1 MQFNFNICRITLSLL
16 VTGSLVFY
24 SSCNNK
30 EADSVAPETD
40 PNSTI
45 PSPVSI
51 GYTILKSIPHDTAA
65 FTQGL
70 EVYDGALLESTGLV
84 GQSTLRK
91 LNTFSGKIEKKHA
104 RPNEIFAEG
113 LTVLNDTIYQLSW
126 QNHLVFMY
134 DAKTFKQLGTLPWSG
149 EGWGITNNDNELI
162 ISEGSDK
169 LYFVQPKTLKLNKV
183 LSIRDNYG
191 AVNNLNELEM
201 VDGFIYANRWQY
213 EYILKIDPASGLVVG
228 IINMQDMLQ
237 KNTKSDLS
245 YLKSRGNT
253 PTEAGAVLNG
263 MAFDKSK
270 NIFYITGKLWPE
282 IFEVKLN

>member
-1 MQFNFNICRITLSLL
+1 MNSSLKYFRLRTLLFCCAIVL
-16 VTGSLVFY
+16 GGVA
-24 SSCNNK
+24 CNDK
-30 EADSVAPETD
+30 EAAISTENESVISIPAPTA
-40 PNSTI
+40 
-45 PSPVSI
+45 I
-51 GYTILKSIPHDTAA
+51 GYTVLQSITHDTAA

-70 EVYDGALLESTGLV
+70 EVYNGALLESTGLV

-91 LNTFSGKIEKKHA
+91 LNTTSGKIEKQQSLS
-104 RPNEIFAEG
+104 NEIFAEG

-126 QNHLVFMY
+126 QNKLVFMY

-149 EGWGITNNDNELI
+149 EGWGITNNGTELI

-169 LYFVQPKTLKLNKV
+169 LYFVQPGTLKLNKV

-213 EYILKIDPASGLVVG
+213 DYILKIDPSSGLVVS
-228 IINMQDMLQ
+228 IINMQDILQ
-237 KNTKSDLS
+237 KHTKSDLS
-245 YLKSRGNT
+245 YLKTRGNT

-263 MAFDKSK
+263 IAYDKSR

>member
-1 MQFNFNICRITLSLL
+1 MNSSLKYFGLRTILLSCVIVLGG
-16 VTGSLVFY
+16 VA
-24 SSCNNK
+24 CNDK
-30 EADSVAPETD
+30 EAGNTTENENIT
-40 PNSTI
+40 TI
-45 PSPVSI
+45 PAPSAI
-51 GYTILKSIPHDTAA
+51 GYTVLKSITHDTAA

-70 EVYDGALLESTGLV
+70 EVYNGALLESTGLV

-91 LNTFSGKIEKKHA
+91 LNTTSGKIEKQQSLA
-104 RPNEIFAEG
+104 NEIFAEG

-134 DAKTFKQLGTLPWSG
+134 DAKTFKQLGTLPWRG
-149 EGWGITNNDNELI
+149 EGWGITNNGSELI

-169 LYFVQPKTLKLNKV
+169 LYFVQPVTLKLNKV

-201 VDGFIYANRWQY
+201 VDGYIYANRWQY
-213 EYILKIDPASGLVVG
+213 DYILKIDPSSGLVVG
-228 IINMQDMLQ
+228 VINMQDILQ
-237 KNTKSDLS
+237 KHTKTDLS
-245 YLKSRGNT
+245 YLKTRGNT

-263 MAFDKSK
+263 IAYDKAR

>member
-1 MQFNFNICRITLSLL
+1 MNSFLKNNAFNTFLSVAVICLGI
-16 VTGSLVFY
+16 VA
-24 SSCNNK
+24 CDNK
-30 EADSVAPETD
+30 EATISAENEAV
-40 PNSTI
+40 NTI
-45 PSPVSI
+45 PAPSAI
-51 GYTILKSIPHDTAA
+51 GYTVLKSIEHDTAA

-70 EVYDGALLESTGLV
+70 EVYNGALLESTGLV

-91 LNTFSGKIEKKHA
+91 LNATSGKIEKQQA
-104 RPNEIFAEG
+104 LANEIFAEG
-113 LTVLNDTIYQLSW
+113 LTVLNDTLYQLSW
-126 QNHLVFMY
+126 QNHLVFLY

-149 EGWGITNNDNELI
+149 EGWGITNNGTDLI

-169 LYFVQPKTLKLNKV
+169 LYFVQPGTLKLNKV

-213 EYILKIDPASGLVVG
+213 DYILKIDPTSGLVVG
-228 IINMQDMLQ
+228 IINMQDILQ

-245 YLKSRGNT
+245 YLKTRGNT

-263 MAFDKSK
+263 IAYDKSR

>member
-1 MQFNFNICRITLSLL
+1 
-16 VTGSLVFY
+16 
-24 SSCNNK
+24 
-30 EADSVAPETD
+30 
-40 PNSTI
+40 
-45 PSPVSI
+45 
-51 GYTILKSIPHDTAA
+51 
-65 FTQGL
+65 
-70 EVYDGALLESTGLV
+70 
-84 GQSTLRK
+84 
-91 LNTFSGKIEKKHA
+91 
-104 RPNEIFAEG
+104 
-113 LTVLNDTIYQLSW
+113 
-126 QNHLVFMY
+126 MY

-282 IFEVKLN
+282 IFELKLN

>member
-1 MQFNFNICRITLSLL
+1 MNLSLTYNAIRNYFFVCMICL
-16 VTGSLVFY
+16 WGMA
-24 SSCNNK
+24 CNDK
-30 EADSVAPETD
+30 ESGISTENENVSAIPAPT
-40 PNSTI
+40 
-45 PSPVSI
+45 SI
-51 GYTILKSIPHDTAA
+51 GFTVLKSIPHDTAA

-91 LNTFSGKIEKKHA
+91 LNTSSGKIEKQYA
-104 RPNEIFAEG
+104 LSNEIFAEG

-149 EGWGITNNDNELI
+149 EGWGITNNGTELI

-213 EYILKIDPASGLVVG
+213 DYILKIDPASGLVVG

-263 MAFDKSK
+263 MAYDKSK

>member
-1 MQFNFNICRITLSLL
+1 MNTRGITHLL
-16 VTGSLVFY
+16 FIGLFVVIFT
-24 SSCNNK
+24 SCNNK
-30 EADSVAPETD
+30 NTEQPVENETTTSIPAP
-40 PNSTI
+40 S
-45 PSPVSI
+45 SI
-51 GYTILKSIPHDTAA
+51 GYTVLKSLPHDTAA

-70 EVYDGALLESTGLV
+70 ELYNGKLLESTGLV

-91 LNTFSGKIEKKHA
+91 LNTATGKVEQQQA
-104 RPNEIFAEG
+104 MANDIFAEG
-113 LTVLNDTIYQLSW
+113 LTVLNDTLYQLSW
-126 QNHLVFMY
+126 QNHLVFIY
-134 DAKTFKQLGTLPWSG
+134 DAKTFKQLGTMPWSG
-149 EGWGITNNDNELI
+149 EGWGITNNGKELI

-169 LYFVQPKTLKLNKV
+169 LYFVQPGSLKLNKV
-183 LSIRDNYG
+183 LSVRDNYG

-213 EYILKIDPASGLVVG
+213 DYILKIDPNSGLVVG
-228 IINMQDMLQ
+228 VVNMQDILQ

-263 MAFDKSK
+263 IAYDKTRG
-270 NIFYITGKLWPE
+270 IFYITGKLWPE

>member
-30 EADSVAPETD
+30 EADSVAPESD

-51 GYTILKSIPHDTAA
+51 GYTILNSISHDTAA

-70 EVYDGALLESTGLV
+70 EHYKGTLLESTGLE
-84 GQSTLRK
+84 GKSSLRK
-91 LNTFSGKIEKKHA
+91 INTQTGKVEKLQNMPADIFS
-104 RPNEIFAEG
+104 EG

-126 QNHLVFMY
+126 QDHLVFLY
-134 DAKTFKQLGTLPWSG
+134 DAKSFQQLKTLPWSG
-149 EGWGITNNDNELI
+149 EGWGITNNGKELI

-169 LYFVQPKTLKLNKV
+169 LYFVQPGSLKLNKV
-183 LSIRDNYG
+183 LSVRDNYG

-201 VDGFIYANRWQY
+201 VDGYIYANRWQY
-213 EYILKIDPASGLVVG
+213 DYLLKIDPNSGLVVG
-228 IINMQDMLQ
+228 VVNMQDILL
-237 KNTKSDLS
+237 KNTKRDIS
-245 YLKSRGNT
+245 YLTKYGT
-253 PTEAGAVLNG
+253 PTQGGAVLNG
-263 MAFDKSK
+263 IAYNKEK
-270 NIFYITGKLWPE
+270 NTFYITGKLWPE

>member
-1 MQFNFNICRITLSLL
+1 MNLFVKFFSIRIILFSCLIGFL
-16 VTGSLVFY
+16 GVA
-24 SSCNNK
+24 CNNK
-30 EADSVAPETD
+30 EAGKSAENESVT
-40 PNSTI
+40 TI
-45 PSPVSI
+45 PSPTAI
-51 GYTILKSIPHDTAA
+51 GYTVLKSISHDTAA

-70 EVYDGALLESTGLV
+70 EVYNGALLESTGLV

-91 LNTFSGKIEKKHA
+91 LNTTSGKIEKQQSLA
-104 RPNEIFAEG
+104 NEIFAEG

-134 DAKTFKQLGTLPWSG
+134 DAKTFKQLGTSPWSG
-149 EGWGITNNDNELI
+149 EGWGITNNGSELI

-169 LYFVQPKTLKLNKV
+169 LYFVQPGTLKLNKV

-201 VDGFIYANRWQY
+201 VDGYIYANRWQY
-213 EYILKIDPASGLVVG
+213 DYILKIDPSSGLVVG
-228 IINMQDMLQ
+228 VINMQDILQ
-237 KNTKSDLS
+237 KHTKTDLS
-245 YLKSRGNT
+245 YLKTRGNT

-263 MAFDKSK
+263 IAYDKTR

>member
-104 RPNEIFAEG
+104 LPNEIFAEG

-191 AVNNLNELEM
+191 AVNNINELEM

-213 EYILKIDPASGLVVG
+213 EYILKIDPASGFVVG